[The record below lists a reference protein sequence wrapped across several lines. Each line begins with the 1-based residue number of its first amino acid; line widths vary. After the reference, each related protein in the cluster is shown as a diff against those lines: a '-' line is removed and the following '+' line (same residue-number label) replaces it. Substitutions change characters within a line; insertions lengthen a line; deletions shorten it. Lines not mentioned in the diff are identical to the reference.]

1 MDQGWGAADAMDRKT
16 GERRIGATM
25 TRRVL
30 WLSGVAALVAVSGTL
45 VAQESLLPPGFDSPP
60 APARPAQQRS
70 SAPARPATPA
80 PPRAAANT
88 PAPAPVGTPSA
99 TATPVVQAIPVASAP
114 QPSGTSGGD
123 SDEALLRSVDPALLE
138 KLLQSAKPKFDIP
151 LSGRRSLDIIGV
163 IDEREGGFPV
173 GSTHYLNGRF
183 VEGVISKTRGR
194 FVSRWGHILARRALS
209 SRLATPVGMNGAD
222 WAAIRAQLLLRMGEA
237 NAARAMVQSVDSGNF
252 TRALEDAAMASF
264 LATSDPVGLCPITA
278 LTAAGRPGW
287 EWDLSRAICS
297 SFSDEGSSGMAQLD
311 RALRRGTGNKIDIL
325 LAQKF
330 AGAAINA
337 RRAVKIEWEGVEA
350 LTPWSIG
357 MSFATGIEPP
367 EALRQSAGA
376 TYSLTAVRAPMLSLA
391 SRAAAADVAAARGV
405 LSSQAMIDL
414 YSQLYAARA
423 LNGGGAAEADEWTK
437 RSETLRAAYFSK
449 AAGDR
454 FEAIRTL
461 WGDGTDPE
469 RAFSGLV
476 LTSYASARLS
486 PSNDLSDSAS
496 ALIASMLTAGLDRNA
511 LKWAPFLSVGSE
523 GWGLVVLAN
532 PARATQVTGEGLNA
546 FADNDDSEGALRSR
560 FLLAGLMG
568 LQRVDPAAASNF
580 AEKMGIDL
588 NRQTRWTRA
597 IDAAAASDN
606 PALVSLL
613 AAFGMQAE
621 RWDRMTPLHLYHIVS
636 ALRQVGLEAEARM
649 IAAEAVS
656 RV

>member
-1 MDQGWGAADAMDRKT
+1 MN
-16 GERRIGATM
+16 RRI
-25 TRRVL
+25 L
-30 WLSGVAALVAVSGTL
+30 WLSGVAALAAVSGTL

-60 APARPAQQRS
+60 APSRPAPQRS

-80 PPRAAANT
+80 TVRPVSST
-88 PAPAPVGTPSA
+88 PAPSPVGTPAS
-99 TATPVVQAIPVASAP
+99 TATPVVQAIPVANAS
-114 QPSGTSGGD
+114 QSTGGGGGGGGGN
-123 SDEALLRSVDPALLE
+123 SDEALLKSIDPVLLE
-138 KLLQSAKPKFDIP
+138 KLIQSAKPKFDIP
-151 LSGRRSLDIIGV
+151 PSGRRSLEIVGV

-173 GSTHYLNGRF
+173 ASTHYLNGQF
-183 VEGVISKTRGR
+183 VEGVIGKTRGR

-222 WAAIRAQLLLRMGEA
+222 WAAMRAQLLLRMGEA
-237 NAARAMVQSVDSGNF
+237 DAARAMVQSVDSGNF

-264 LATSDPVGLCPITA
+264 IATSDPVGLCPITA

-297 SFSDEGSSGMAQLD
+297 SFSDEGSSGMSQLD
-311 RALRRGTGNKIDIL
+311 RALRRGTGSKIDIL

-337 RRAVKIEWEGVEA
+337 RRAVKIEWEGVDA

-357 MSFATGIEPP
+357 MAFATGVEPP
-367 EALRQSAGA
+367 AALRQSAGA
-376 TYSLTAVRAPMLSLA
+376 TYSLTAVRAPMLPLA

-405 LSSQAMIDL
+405 LSSQAVIDL

-423 LNGGGAAEADEWTK
+423 NNGGGAAEADEWTK
-437 RSETLRAAYFSK
+437 RAETLRAAYLAK
-449 AAGDR
+449 AASDR

-461 WGDGTDPE
+461 WGDGTNPD
-469 RAFSGLV
+469 RAYSGLV
-476 LTSYASARLS
+476 LTSYAAARLA
-486 PSNDLSDSAS
+486 PSNDLSDNAA
-496 ALIASMLTAGLDRNA
+496 ALVASMLTAGLDRNA

-532 PARATQVTGEGLNA
+532 PARATQVTNDGLNA
-546 FADNDDSEGALRSR
+546 FADNDESEGALRSQ

-568 LQRVDPAAASNF
+568 LQRVDPAAATNF
-580 AEKMGIDL
+580 AEKMSIDL